1 MNSGYVVI
9 RKRAAVGDDPIFRTK
24 ASGVI
29 PENRDSSVKSSPAA
43 RIKSKSPSVMIE
55 VATKPLLKSLCMVTS
70 LHDGMNLVAKEF
82 VASRNNHTGVLI
94 LSRFTGAAQELA
106 GAIIVNPYDIEEMA
120 DSIKTAIEMQ
130 EEEQR
135 LRMDQMRQII
145 LQNNIYFWAASL
157 IKNMDV
163 T

>member
-1 MNSGYVVI
+1 L
-9 RKRAAVGDDPIFRTK
+9 T
-24 ASGVI
+24 
-29 PENRDSSVKSSPAA
+29 
-43 RIKSKSPSVMIE
+43 
-55 VATKPLLKSLCMVTS
+55 
-70 LHDGMNLVAKEF
+70 
-82 VASRNNHTGVLI
+82 
-94 LSRFTGAAQELA
+94 

-163 T
+163 V